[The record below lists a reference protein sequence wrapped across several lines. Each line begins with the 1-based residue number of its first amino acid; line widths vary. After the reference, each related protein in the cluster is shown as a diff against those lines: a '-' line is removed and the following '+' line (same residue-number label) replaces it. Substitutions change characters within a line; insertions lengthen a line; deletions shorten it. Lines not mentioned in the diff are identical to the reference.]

1 MTMHFDQKKFNDVK
15 NFVNDLKFL
24 EHKEILNNMLSLFSF
39 DGTYFIID
47 RKEYLKELDKINTSL
62 IFYKIKTSFVV
73 MLIGARI
80 PNITI

>member
-1 MTMHFDQKKFNDVK
+1 MHFDQKKFNDVK
-15 NFVNDLKFL
+15 NFVNDLKFI
-24 EHKEILNNMLSLFSF
+24 EHKEILNNMLSLFNF
-39 DGTYFIID
+39 DGTYFTID
-47 RKEYLKELDKINTSL
+47 RKKYLKELDKINTSL